1 LDAEE
6 LHVVMLLKWIIGE
19 LMKIGDT
26 QQWNFTVAMVRL
38 WFLLAVLI
46 GQPATVGDAEYSS

>member
-1 LDAEE
+1 
-6 LHVVMLLKWIIGE
+6 
-19 LMKIGDT
+19 MKIGDT